1 MIVPARTTRTGRVVP
16 AFQIDE
22 QFAEEVG
29 KWKWYL
35 AGAGYLKARIS
46 GKQTSLARYIW
57 LLHTGDWPKQEI
69 DHINR
74 DKLDN
79 RVANLRDVGRSENL
93 RNRTPLCKLGE
104 RKSNKK
110 SGLPQGVYLMRT
122 TLSKPYMAQTCV
134 NGKKKYLGMFATPHE
149 ASRAYQEALASI
161 KRNQA

>member
-1 MIVPARTTRTGRVVP
+1 VIVPERTTRTGRVVP

-22 QFAEEVG
+22 RFAQEVG
-29 KWKWYL
+29 KRTWNL
-35 AGAGYLKARIS
+35 AGAGYLKTRMG

-57 LLHTGDWPKQEI
+57 LLHTGDWPQQEI

-110 SGLPQGVYLMRT
+110 SGLPQGVYLIRT
-122 TLSKPYMAQTCV
+122 TLAKPYMAQTCV
-134 NGKKKYLGMFATPHE
+134 SGKKKYLGMYATPEEASAAYHE
-149 ASRAYQEALASI
+149 AIASI
-161 KRNQA
+161 KRNHA

>member
-79 RVANLRDVGRSENL
+79 RVANLRDVDSATNLANRVGHGRPRGS
-93 RNRTPLCKLGE
+93 GE
-104 RKSNKK
+104 SSVR
-110 SGLPQGVYLMRT
+110 GVYKCHSSKRKPWCSYIWDGTRLRWLGSFT
-122 TLSKPYMAQTCV
+122 TTE
-134 NGKKKYLGMFATPHE
+134 E
-149 ASRAYQEALASI
+149 ASAAYQSALSAL
-161 KRNQA
+161 